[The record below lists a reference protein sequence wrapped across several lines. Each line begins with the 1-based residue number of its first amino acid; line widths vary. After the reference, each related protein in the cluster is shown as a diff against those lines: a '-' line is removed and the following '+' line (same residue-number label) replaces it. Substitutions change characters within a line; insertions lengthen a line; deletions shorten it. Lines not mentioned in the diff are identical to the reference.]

1 MSHLRLTAEQL
12 AAIVKM
18 NRLCRAGPR
27 DVGKQNS
34 PAGRPRT
41 GRKPRKIVPSEHEEQ
56 AKIISWFAEYC
67 LTHGMDD
74 RLLFCIPNGAHLA
87 GSAKLRG
94 FKMFKL
100 KSEGLRVGVPDLML
114 AIVRDDIGIHLQF
127 AGLFIEMKRI
137 GGDNPTQAQQE
148 YHALLQAQG
157 YRVLTCYGAD
167 EAIGAITEYLQN

>member
-12 AAIVKM
+12 DAIVKKS
-18 NRLCRAGPR
+18 RARNIGLIDRPT
-27 DVGKQNS
+27 GKS
-34 PAGRPRT
+34 EPKPKT
-41 GRKPRKIVPSEHEEQ
+41 GRKPRKIVPSEHDEQ
-56 AKIISWFAEYC
+56 AKVISWFSEYC
-67 LTHGMDD
+67 LERGMND

-137 GGDNPTQAQQE
+137 GGDKPTQAQQE

-157 YRVLTCYGAD
+157 YRVLTCFGAD
-167 EAIGAITEYLQN
+167 EAIGAITEYLGAT

>member
-18 NRLCRAGPR
+18 NRLCKAGPR

-41 GRKPRKIVPSEHEEQ
+41 GRRPRKIVPSEHEEQ
-56 AKIISWFAEYC
+56 RAVIDWWRMYCAKHRLDS
-67 LTHGMDD
+67 
-74 RLLFCIPNGAHLA
+74 RLLFAIPNA
-87 GSAKLRG
+87 GGFSGTFKTNVGRVAKLKAEG
-94 FKMFKL
+94 V
-100 KSEGLRVGVPDLML
+100 KSGVPDLML

-137 GGDNPTQAQQE
+137 GGDKPTQAQQE
-148 YHALLQAQG
+148 YHALLRAQG
-157 YRVLTCYGAD
+157 YRVLTCYGED